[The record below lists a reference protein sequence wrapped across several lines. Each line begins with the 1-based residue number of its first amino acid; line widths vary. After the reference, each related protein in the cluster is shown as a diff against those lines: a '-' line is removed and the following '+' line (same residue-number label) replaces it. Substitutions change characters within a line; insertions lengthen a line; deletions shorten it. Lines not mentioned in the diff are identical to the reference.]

1 MNFLLD
7 LWDFSDITLTFYVIT
22 FGSIL
27 KLCGLS
33 WKHIWLQITESH
45 LDWIKQMGFIAGIQG
60 YFKISQAAALLAKHW
75 SPHCS
80 THHFKH
86 SPRSFSLDYFHLHS
100 VYTGEN
106 DHGKFPSLEILSCN
120 NFWNFI
126 ASEKCCQIVAGE
138 NLNVVNETQPS
149 NDVESTWHTI

>member
-7 LWDFSDITLTFYVIT
+7 LWGFSDITLTFYVIT

-75 SPHCS
+75 APICS
-80 THHFKH
+80 AHHFKH
-86 SPRSFSLDYFHLHS
+86 SLLEASLLTTFTYSLYTQEKMTTESFQ
-100 VYTGEN
+100 V
-106 DHGKFPSLEILSCN
+106 
-120 NFWNFI
+120 
-126 ASEKCCQIVAGE
+126 
-138 NLNVVNETQPS
+138 
-149 NDVESTWHTI
+149 